1 MSETMERFI
10 IERRGGIAGLKGRGE
25 IAAEELDQSDRETL
39 KGLFKGGKKLPR
51 DEGADRYTYTV
62 TRESD
67 SGSKTVEV
75 PETMMPRAL
84 TRIVKDQ
91 L

>member
-1 MSETMERFI
+1 MERFI
-10 IERRGGIAGLKGRGE
+10 IERRGGIAGLKGRGS
-25 IAAEELDQSDRETL
+25 IAADELDQNDRETL
-39 KGLFKGGKKLPR
+39 KNLFKGGKRLPK

-62 TRESD
+62 TRESQA
-67 SGSKTVEV
+67 GRQTVEV
-75 PETMMPRAL
+75 PETLMPRAL